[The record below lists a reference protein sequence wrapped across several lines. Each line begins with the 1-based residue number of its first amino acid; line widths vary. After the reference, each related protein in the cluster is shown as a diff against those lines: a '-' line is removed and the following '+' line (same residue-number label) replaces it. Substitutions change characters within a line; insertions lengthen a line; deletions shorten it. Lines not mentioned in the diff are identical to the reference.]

1 MLISLQSEN
10 IIKDF
15 FRRSTLNVEGKFF
28 VVSGAKTE
36 NCLPLPRYHME
47 VVPLSS
53 HRAASYSTM
62 RASFRRNEILPSF
75 RAKKNWINFLI
86 CRVCTFNKHQIEFQQ
101 QTQIRNYII
110 YISFAQSK
118 AVLCEFS
125 IGCGGTWG
133 NLIMCVNKTKNFF
146 ILRDSN
152 FSRKKKFYVCTCV
165 SDWVS
170 WKNHKNV
177 MELTILVFCFLSF
190 LFSEVQKLQMIMK
203 YRQQR

>member
-53 HRAASYSTM
+53 HRAACYSTM

-75 RAKKNWINFLI
+75 RAKKIGKIFLFAE
-86 CRVCTFNKHQIEFQQ
+86 CVLS
-101 QTQIRNYII
+101 
-110 YISFAQSK
+110 ISIK
-118 AVLCEFS
+118 L
-125 IGCGGTWG
+125 
-133 NLIMCVNKTKNFF
+133 
-146 ILRDSN
+146 N
-152 FSRKKKFYVCTCV
+152 FSNKRKYGIT
-165 SDWVS
+165 
-170 WKNHKNV
+170 
-177 MELTILVFCFLSF
+177 
-190 LFSEVQKLQMIMK
+190 
-203 YRQQR
+203 